1 MENNKNWSEKVEDL
15 IELGETDA
23 AITLLETLISELET
37 LISPNSQSQLVSALL
52 QLSNLY
58 FSKGLSLKSDQLS
71 SRASAIKLR
80 SLSSTGF
87 CSEKDVSE
95 VSECGDFRCGSSSST
110 RNDEFNHHVDVD
122 SVAKPSIVAP
132 KESSDDDWEAMV
144 DRAPDELI
152 SVSPR
157 NPPEPDLSKLSL
169 SDTKPKIP
177 KRRGRGT
184 FTYRKQGLYS
194 DQQVDDCSGDES
206 PNEDAHD
213 ECEKVPEA
221 KNSIYGT
228 RHVLVLD
235 GFDPRTTTTD
245 LEKLYED
252 FRERGFAI
260 RWVNDTL
267 ALAVFRTPS
276 VAREALDSVR
286 CSFPVRVMEEDDLII
301 SSVSL
306 KDLDPPRQRPKTSAR
321 TAQRLIAQE
330 LGVKLPSNFG
340 SRELRNQE
348 DARRNRIVT
357 RQILRDEAWGP
368 DDTK

>member
-1 MENNKNWSEKVEDL
+1 MEKNKNWSEKVEDL
-15 IELGETDA
+15 IELGEIDS
-23 AITLLETLISELET
+23 AITLLETLIVELET
-37 LISPNSQSQLVSALL
+37 LITPNSQSQLISALH

-58 FSKGLSLKSDQLS
+58 FTKGHSLKSDQLS
-71 SRASAIKLR
+71 SRASEIKLL
-80 SLSSTGF
+80 SLSST
-87 CSEKDVSE
+87 VY
-95 VSECGDFRCGSSSST
+95 ECGENRCGSSSQTT
-110 RNDEFNHHVDVD
+110 RVNVD
-122 SVAKPSIVAP
+122 SAAKPSILAQAP
-132 KESSDDDWEAMV
+132 VESSDDDWEAMA
-144 DRAPDELI
+144 DRAPEELL

-157 NPPEPDLSKLSL
+157 KTPEVEVESELEPDISNLSL
-169 SDTKPKIP
+169 SDAKPKIP

-194 DQQVDDCSGDES
+194 DQQADDYEVDES
-206 PNEDAHD
+206 PPNDDVHD
-213 ECEKVPEA
+213 ECEKVLEA
-221 KNSIYGT
+221 KNPIYGT

-252 FRERGFAI
+252 FKERGFAI

-286 CSFPVRVMEEDDLII
+286 CSFSVRVMEEDDLII
-301 SSVSL
+301 SSISL

-330 LGVKLPSNFG
+330 LGVKLPSTFG